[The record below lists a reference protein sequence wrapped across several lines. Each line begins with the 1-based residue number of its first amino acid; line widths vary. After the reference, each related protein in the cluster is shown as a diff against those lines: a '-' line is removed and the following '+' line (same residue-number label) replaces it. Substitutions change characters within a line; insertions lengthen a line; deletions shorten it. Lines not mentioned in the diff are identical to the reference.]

1 MLAKCCFNF
10 TLCICRFES
19 STPASWLHIS
29 VRIPRSMPKWA
40 VGSGCCRCPAS
51 WNMHDNASWRRFYNH
66 ADQLEETYSTP
77 LQNDKKKF
85 LKKQSEFVY
94 ENYICLFCEKQSLFV
109 AWNWVC
115 RPSREDQ
122 LKRNSFCLRQITQDS
137 RMILH
142 RAGKVQ
148 TPLFTRFVPWF
159 SPVYKALITQLVKIS
174 QPSLNL
180 FKLGG
185 AI

>member
-10 TLCICRFES
+10 TLCICRLNQ
-19 STPASWLHIS
+19 ALLLHDFIFQS
-29 VRIPRSMPKWA
+29 AFHAVCQN